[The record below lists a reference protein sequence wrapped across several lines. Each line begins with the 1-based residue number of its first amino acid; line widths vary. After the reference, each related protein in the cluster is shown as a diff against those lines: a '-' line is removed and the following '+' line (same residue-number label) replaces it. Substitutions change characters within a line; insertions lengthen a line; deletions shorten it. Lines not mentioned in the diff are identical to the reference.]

1 MRKRFLLTL
10 TVLLPF
16 CQIQTTEV
24 WQFELKTG
32 ERLSDFCKRQQLS
45 MQCNDFDPSNYSELE
60 YLETYAWKQ
69 AKGIEKLEGLLVPG
83 TYKTDE
89 QNLDSA
95 LRAMWPATA
104 NRIRQLEATVKT
116 TVAGKAGLDPAGIL
130 KLASIVE
137 KEAVTNHSYG
147 KVARVFLNRIEKND
161 KLGSCPTVEYALGY
175 HRPFLLFK
183 DLELQSG
190 YNVYKRR
197 GLPPTA
203 IAAFSDEALEATLN
217 PAEGKWFFFVFDWT
231 KGTLHFAEKYSQ
243 HQANA
248 KVARA
253 NYIEKYGKE
262 NMYKALPGVFYDY
275 SEGEKRPEG
284 PFDNGAAETR

>member
-45 MQCNDFDPSNYSELE
+45 QQCNDFNASQFSDLE

-89 QNLDSA
+89 QNLNSA
-95 LRAMWPATA
+95 LRVMWPATV
-104 NRIRQLEATVKT
+104 NRIKSLENTANATT
-116 TVAGKAGLDPAGIL
+116 AAKAGLTTAEIL

-147 KVARVFLNRIEKND
+147 KVARVFLNRIKKNE

-203 IAAFSDEALEATLN
+203 IAAFSDEALDAVMN
-217 PAEGKWFFFVFDWT
+217 PAKGKWFFFVFDWT
-231 KGTLHFAEKYSQ
+231 TGRLHFAEKYSD
-243 HQANA
+243 HKANA

-253 NYIEKYGKE
+253 NYIVKYGKT
-262 NMYKALPGVFYDY
+262 NMYKKLPGVFYDY
-275 SEGEKRPEG
+275 SEGEERPKG
-284 PFDNGAAETR
+284 PYTESQAEKP